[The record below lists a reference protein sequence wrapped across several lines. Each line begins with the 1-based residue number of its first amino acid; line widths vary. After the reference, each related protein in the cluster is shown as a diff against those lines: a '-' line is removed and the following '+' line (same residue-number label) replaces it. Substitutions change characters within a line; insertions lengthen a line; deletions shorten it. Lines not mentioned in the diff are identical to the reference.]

1 MKEIVVCGEGLVD
14 LVPAG
19 AGPLAPLTPALGG
32 GPFNVAI
39 TLGRLGSAASLC
51 SRLSTDAYGE
61 ALTAAL
67 RAAGVNMSLLQRGPE
82 PTTLALTSIGADGS
96 AQYNFYVEGT
106 ADRLVADPGE
116 LPGTVGALAFGT
128 LSMVLEPGVST
139 YEKLLHRS
147 HREGRLTMLDPNIRA
162 GVIAD
167 PDAYRRRFAS
177 WLPSLDIVKVS
188 DDDAAW
194 LADGESGTGPR
205 EWIAAGV
212 GAVLT
217 TRGGDGLTVL
227 TAEFTAD
234 VPAPRATVV
243 DTIGAGDTICGA
255 VLHWLGTRRV
265 LDPAKVRQM
274 SRNDWSEALAFA
286 AGAAAVTVSRPGA
299 DPPWAGE
306 LQTD

>member
-19 AGPLAPLTPALGG
+19 PGGLAALTPALGG

-39 TLGRLGSAASLC
+39 TLGRLGSAVSLC
-51 SRLSTDAYGE
+51 SRLSTDAYGQE
-61 ALTAAL
+61 LTAAL
-67 RAAGVNMSLLQRGPE
+67 QASGVSLSLLQRGSE
-82 PTTLALTSIGADGS
+82 PTTLALTSIADTGS
-96 AQYNFYVEGT
+96 AQYSFYLEGT

-128 LSMVLEPGVST
+128 LSMVLEPGASV
-139 YEKLLHRS
+139 YERLLRRS
-147 HREGRLTMLDPNIRA
+147 HSEGRLTLIDPNIRA
-162 GVIAD
+162 GVIDD

-177 WLPSLDIVKVS
+177 WLPDLDIVKVS

-194 LADGESGTGPR
+194 LAEGDGIDPD

-212 GAVLT
+212 GVVLT
-217 TRGGDGLTVL
+217 TRGGDGLSVL
-227 TAEFTAD
+227 TPDFTVQ

-255 VLHWLGTRRV
+255 VLHWLGTHRL

-274 SRNDWSEALAFA
+274 TQSDWSQALTFA

-306 LQTD
+306 L